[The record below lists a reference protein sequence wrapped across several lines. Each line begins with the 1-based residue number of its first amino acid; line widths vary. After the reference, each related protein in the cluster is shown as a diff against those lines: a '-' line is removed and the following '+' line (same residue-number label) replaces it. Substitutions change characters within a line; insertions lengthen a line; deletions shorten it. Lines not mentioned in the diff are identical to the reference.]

1 LLPTADACLKH
12 AQCCVLQW
20 WQEQHEEQHQEEQ
33 QPSPPPQQ
41 QQQQQQQR
49 QAGKKRKEANKKKKE
64 RQQRRKEQAAK
75 ERKDAE
81 KKKQQEEEK
90 EKAAKERKEAE
101 KKRRRQQQQEEA
113 AKERETAKKK
123 YQQRQDAK
131 AENQAA
137 AAGMRM
143 LVRAPDLFPGVLEV
157 PVKSGD
163 TTAKVLGDIINRAKV
178 SDNYHPDNLQ
188 LCVLTWNREMDLAQD
203 VNQIRDVN
211 FGLHKI
217 VECTKKMSLVVTLL
231 RRPAMMKKT
240 NINATADKLKRI
252 VSSGSHAVI
261 DGVVQTLQ
269 LVRAGKYPV
278 KQMSQKTTTKQ
289 NSRAKKETEA
299 ACNQK

>member
-33 QPSPPPQQ
+33 QPSPPPPPPLPP
-41 QQQQQQQR
+41 QQQR

-81 KKKQQEEEK
+81 KKKQQAAATET
-90 EKAAKERKEAE
+90 AAKERKEAE

-113 AKERETAKKK
+113 AKEREKAKKK
-123 YQQRQDAK
+123 HQQRQDAK

-157 PVKSGD
+157 PVQSGD
-163 TTAKVLGDIINRAKV
+163 TTAKVLGDIINRAKL

-188 LCVLTWNREMDLAQD
+188 LYVLTWNREMDLAQD

-231 RRPAMMKKT
+231 RCPAMKKT
-240 NINATADKLKRI
+240 KINATADKLKRI

-261 DGVVQTLQ
+261 DGVVQPLQ
-269 LVRAGKYPV
+269 LVRAGKCPV
-278 KQMSQKTTTKQ
+278 KQMSQKTATKQ